1 MNNSPDISSAT
12 DRFFLAIKEND
23 ANILAQ
29 ILSQK
34 QVDPNSR
41 LPQCLR
47 YESHNGCLSGNVT
60 ALYQACFYGY
70 PEIVTL
76 LIHHGANLDAKTM
89 YGDTPLIRAA
99 FMNHSEII
107 DILLRAGANANAVR
121 CDQSSALVYAARH
134 GNIHIMSQLINHG
147 AIVNFSTEDGLTTPL
162 CSAVKSGSHEAVT
175 LLLNNGASVHS
186 ERGRGLLL
194 KSAINSKNNEII
206 VSLIKA
212 GLNPEGIPS
221 DSQPLA
227 AIAGTI
233 SSSYGIKD
241 FTEDEVY
248 RIIDILLN
256 SGSDPNLKNNARS
269 SPLSN
274 AVYSGRPEI
283 ISLLVEHG
291 AKLTGRING
300 KPLLAQHSVIRRD
313 EVEATVNSLDPVT
326 SLQSAC
332 RLVIRKALITGK
344 KPEES
349 LISNTPLLPLP
360 SLLKTYICNIK

>member
-1 MNNSPDISSAT
+1 MNNSPYISSAT
-12 DRFFLAIKEND
+12 DRLFLAIKEN
-23 ANILAQ
+23 NVNVVGQ
-29 ILSQK
+29 ILSQD

-41 LPQCLR
+41 LPQSER
-47 YESHNGCLSGNVT
+47 YESHNGCLSCNVT
-60 ALYQACFYGY
+60 ALHQACIYGY

-76 LIHHGANLDAKTM
+76 LIHYGANLEARTM
-89 YGDTPLIRAA
+89 HDDTPLIEAA
-99 FMNHSEII
+99 FRNHSETI
-107 DILLRAGANANAVR
+107 DILLRAGAKANAVECGR
-121 CDQSSALVYAARH
+121 ESALVHAARH
-134 GNIHIMSQLINHG
+134 GNIYIMSQLINHG
-147 AIVNFSTEDGLTTPL
+147 AIINFTADNGRTPL
-162 CSAVKSGSHEAVT
+162 CCAVRSGSYEAVT
-175 LLLNNGASVHS
+175 LLLNNGACVHS
-186 ERGRGLLL
+186 ERERGSLLM
-194 KSAINSKNNEII
+194 SAIYSKNNEIL
-206 VSLIKA
+206 VRLIKA

-233 SSSYGIKD
+233 SSTNGIRY

-248 RIIDILLN
+248 RITDILLN
-256 SGSDPNLKNNARS
+256 SGSDPNLKNNAKS
-269 SPLSN
+269 SPLSS
-274 AVYSGRPEI
+274 AVFSGRPEI

-313 EVEATVNSLDPVT
+313 EVEAMVNSLDPVT

-332 RLVIRKALITGK
+332 RLVIRKALVTGK

-360 SLLKTYICNIK
+360 SGLKTYICNLE

>member
-1 MNNSPDISSAT
+1 MNNSTVIGSAT

-23 ANILAQ
+23 ANILER

-41 LPQCLR
+41 LPQCER
-47 YESHNGCLSGNVT
+47 YESHNGCLSCNVT
-60 ALYQACFYGY
+60 ALHQACFYGY

-76 LIHHGANLDAKTM
+76 LIHHGANLEAKTM
-89 YGDTPLIRAA
+89 YGATPLIGAA
-99 FMNHSEII
+99 FRNHSEII
-107 DILLRAGANANAVR
+107 DILLRAGAKANAVQ
-121 CDQSSALVYAARH
+121 CDKVSALVYAAGH
-134 GNIHIMSQLINHG
+134 GNIYIMSQLINQG
-147 AIVNFSTEDGLTTPL
+147 AIVNFNTDNGQTPL
-162 CSAVKSGSHEAVT
+162 YYAVQSGSHEAVT

-186 ERGRGLLL
+186 ERGRSSLLNR
-194 KSAINSKNNEII
+194 AIYSKNNEII

-221 DSQPLA
+221 DSRPLDE
-227 AIAGTI
+227 IAGTT
-233 SSSYGIKD
+233 SSTNGIIN

-248 RIIDILLN
+248 RIVDILLN
-256 SGSDPNLKNNARS
+256 SGSDPNLKNNARD
-269 SPLSN
+269 SPLRK
-274 AVYSGRPEI
+274 AVLSGRPEI

-300 KPLLAQHSVIRRD
+300 KPLLAQYSVIRRV
-313 EVEATVNSLDPVT
+313 EVEAMVNSLDPVT